1 MKRKQQSSY
10 YPVCLNISGKK
21 CVVFGGGQVAW
32 RKVRVLLKHGAK
44 VEIISPTLCL
54 ELVQL
59 ADSGEIK
66 ALRRTY
72 VRGDLTGAFVAIA
85 ATDDSEINLKIA
97 EEARRKVILVNVV
110 DDVVKSDF
118 ILPSFVRRGDIT
130 IAVSTAGKSPALAR
144 KIRTILENVFG
155 DEYASLALLI
165 DEVRAEIKSQGIK
178 VSGDAWQEALDLDLL
193 VETVR
198 KGDSEKARAILFSN
212 LEGLQE

>member
-1 MKRKQQSSY
+1 M
-10 YPVCLNISGKK
+10 
-21 CVVFGGGQVAW
+21 
-32 RKVRVLLKHGAK
+32 
-44 VEIISPTLCL
+44 
-54 ELVQL
+54 
-59 ADSGEIK
+59 
-66 ALRRTY
+66 
-72 VRGDLTGAFVAIA
+72 AIA